1 MDKVIIR
8 YGNNKSMRYNGKDF
22 LESVS
27 KVCGENET
35 GRLQISESVT
45 INSKSLLWKPVV
57 VNLQPTQLKRG
68 KSRHTV
74 WFNSEIK
81 RSKKSL
87 WTDTMQDTNASTFLA
102 SFTTAAPSSQSLAI
116 ATSTSHSALAPSPL
130 LGPWQQS
137 CIITV
142 TWSTVTW
149 FVVSN
154 TLKTPFCLSF
164 SQHWQLN
171 CM

>member
-87 WTDTMQDTNASTFLA
+87 
-102 SFTTAAPSSQSLAI
+102 
-116 ATSTSHSALAPSPL
+116 
-130 LGPWQQS
+130 
-137 CIITV
+137 
-142 TWSTVTW
+142 
-149 FVVSN
+149 
-154 TLKTPFCLSF
+154 
-164 SQHWQLN
+164 
-171 CM
+171 